1 VNARWSRAELAARI
15 DHTLLDPAATHHDVL
30 MACEIARRNRCAT
43 VCLNS
48 NRVAEASEVLQRSGV
63 GIAAVV
69 GFPFG
74 ASHVDAKAREAALAI
89 ADGATEIDMVLDI
102 GRLKDGQH
110 EAVRGDIAS
119 VVVAAARHPVKV
131 ILECARLTDDEKR
144 IGCALAV
151 EAGAAFIKTSTGYL
165 GHGATLHDVTL
176 IRATVGPNLGIKAS
190 GGILYYEDA
199 VAMLDAGATRLGM
212 SHTQQVL
219 DSIPT
224 SMRPIDWARG

>member
-1 VNARWSRAELAARI
+1 VTRSWTRFELAARV

-30 MACEIARRNRCAT
+30 MACEIARRNRCAS

-48 NRVAEASEVLQRSGV
+48 NRVAQANEVLRGTGV

-74 ASHVDAKAREAALAI
+74 ASHMGAKAKEAALAV

-102 GRLKDGQH
+102 GRL
-110 EAVRGDIAS
+110 
-119 VVVAAARHPVKV
+119 
-131 ILECARLTDDEKR
+131 TDDEKR
-144 IGCALAV
+144 SGCGLAV
-151 EAGAAFIKTSTGYL
+151 EAGAALVKTSTGYL
-165 GHGATLHDVTL
+165 GHGATLHDVAL
-176 IRATVGPNLGIKAS
+176 IRAAVGPDLGVKAS

-199 VAMLDAGATRLGM
+199 VAMLEAGATRLGM

-219 DSIPT
+219 DSIP
-224 SMRPIDWARG
+224 M

>member
-1 VNARWSRAELAARI
+1 
-15 DHTLLDPAATHHDVL
+15 
-30 MACEIARRNRCAT
+30 MACEIARRNQCAT

-48 NRVAEASEVLQRSGV
+48 NRVAAANTVLQGSGV

-102 GRLKDGQH
+102 GRLKDRQWD
-110 EAVRGDIAS
+110 AVRTDIAS
-119 VVVAAARHPVKV
+119 VVAAAAGRAVKV

-144 IGCALAV
+144 DGCGLAV
-151 EAGAAFIKTSTGYL
+151 EAGATFIKTSTGYL
-165 GHGATLHDVTL
+165 GHGATLHDVVL
-176 IRATVGPNLGIKAS
+176 IRAAVGPELGIKAS

-199 VAMLDAGATRLGM
+199 VAMLEAGATRLGM

-224 SMRPIDWARG
+224 EARPTVRASRI

>member
-1 VNARWSRAELAARI
+1 MSRSWSRWELAALI
-15 DHTLLDPAATHHDVL
+15 DHTLLDPAATQHDVL

-43 VCLNS
+43 ACLNS
-48 NRVAEASEVLQRSGV
+48 NRVAVASEVLRGSGV

-74 ASHVDAKAREAALAI
+74 ATHVDAKAREAALAI

-102 GRLKDGQH
+102 GRLKDGQRDP
-110 EAVRGDIAS
+110 VRAEIAS
-119 VVVAAARHPVKV
+119 VVLAAAGHPVKV

-144 IGCALAV
+144 TGCALTV
-151 EAGAAFIKTSTGYL
+151 EAGAAFVKTSTGYL
-165 GHGATLHDVTL
+165 GHGATLHDVAL
-176 IRATVGPNLGIKAS
+176 IRAAVGPNFGIKAS

-199 VAMLDAGATRLGM
+199 VAMLEAGATRLGM

-224 SMRPIDWARG
+224 

>member
-1 VNARWSRAELAARI
+1 VSRRWSRTELAARI
-15 DHTLLDPAATHHDVL
+15 DHTLLDPAATRHDVL

-43 VCLNS
+43 VCVNS
-48 NRVAEASEVLQRSGV
+48 NRVVEAREVLQGSGV

-74 ASHVDAKAREAALAI
+74 ASHVDAKAREAALAV

-102 GRLKDGQH
+102 GRLKDGQR
-110 EAVRGDIAS
+110 EPVRADIAS
-119 VVVAAARHPVKV
+119 VIVAAAGRPVKV

-144 IGCALAV
+144 TGCALAV
-151 EAGAAFIKTSTGYL
+151 DVGAAFVKTSTGYL
-165 GHGATLHDVTL
+165 GHGATVHDVTL
-176 IRATVGPNLGIKAS
+176 IRAAVGPDLGVKAS

-199 VAMLDAGATRLGM
+199 VAMLEAGATRLGM

-219 DSIPT
+219 DSIP
-224 SMRPIDWARG
+224 S

>member
-1 VNARWSRAELAARI
+1 VSRRWTRSELAARI
-15 DHTLLDPAATHHDVL
+15 DRVVL
-30 MACEIARRNRCAT
+30 
-43 VCLNS
+43 
-48 NRVAEASEVLQRSGV
+48 ASEVLRGSGV

-74 ASHVDAKAREAALAI
+74 ASHVDAKAHEAALAI

-102 GRLKDGQH
+102 GRLKDRQLEPVGS
-110 EAVRGDIAS
+110 DIAS
-119 VVVAAARHPVKV
+119 VIAAAAGHPVKV

-144 IGCALAV
+144 TGCALAV
-151 EAGAAFIKTSTGYL
+151 EAGAAFVKTSTGYL
-165 GHGATLHDVTL
+165 GHGATVHDVAL
-176 IRATVGPNLGIKAS
+176 IRAAVGPNLGVKAS

-219 DSIPT
+219 DSIP
-224 SMRPIDWARG
+224 A